1 MLHST
6 GRQTPLGWCDSEGLA
21 FPASPLVDIWD
32 LSKIYTAAFP
42 LHVFL
47 LGDGGDFRR
56 FHLTK
61 ASGAKIPLLI
71 KTPNV

>member
-56 FHLTK
+56 FRLTK